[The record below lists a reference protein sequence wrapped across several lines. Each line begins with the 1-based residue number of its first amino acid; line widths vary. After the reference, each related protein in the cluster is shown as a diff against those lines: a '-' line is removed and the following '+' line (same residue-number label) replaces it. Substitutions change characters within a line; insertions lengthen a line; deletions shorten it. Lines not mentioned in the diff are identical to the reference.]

1 MKEQAEII
9 KTLQDDMTKISD
21 ENSKKFRKYMDEVGS
36 SFLTIVLDHHPN
48 LQKTNLQKQKEFIN
62 KNGNQLAQDY
72 RKAFTFP
79 SENRRLYDEWDMC
92 IS

>member
-48 LQKTNLQKQKEFIN
+48 L
-62 KNGNQLAQDY
+62 
-72 RKAFTFP
+72 
-79 SENRRLYDEWDMC
+79 
-92 IS
+92 